1 MELRNIRPGRTRDN
15 YNLHCVSFSP
25 LKALTGDD
33 PRRKGMTHFHSEKD
47 LLCDNGED
55 SSAQNGKTYQLYTLY
70 RDKNGNI
77 RQVTDFF

>member
-1 MELRNIRPGRTRDN
+1 
-15 YNLHCVSFSP
+15 
-25 LKALTGDD
+25 
-33 PRRKGMTHFHSEKD
+33 MTHFDFEKE

-77 RQVTDFF
+77 RQVPDFFFLNYKHV